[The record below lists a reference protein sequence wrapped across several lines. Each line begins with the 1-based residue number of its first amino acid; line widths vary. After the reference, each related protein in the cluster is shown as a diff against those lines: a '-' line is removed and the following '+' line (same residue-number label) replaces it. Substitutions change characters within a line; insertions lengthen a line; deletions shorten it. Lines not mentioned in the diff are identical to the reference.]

1 MACLDRILKAFPDID
16 EEEVRVMEAA
26 LNRVKN
32 RLIDEGKLSQV
43 EEVINQEVKKVIN
56 EKIITAKEA
65 ERNVMLA
72 ALAEQKLDNK
82 LAEVR
87 GKKDVKLEESLRSD
101 TVGSNKGFEGSEE
114 SAYSLSRSIE
124 SELLGGWVKE
134 IETIN
139 PKILKLFDNK
149 KFNRDVLD
157 EMFNFDKGN
166 AKSITGNEDAFQF
179 AKITRKYKSRSVKM
193 MNDEGA
199 FIREI
204 DTHVMTQSHNG
215 IKIARIGKTLTES
228 RTSYIA
234 MMKKFLDPEKTFG
247 IADPDKFLSASFDNI
262 VAGEQSLF
270 LARIQG
276 QDRPGSV
283 GRTATGLSR
292 GRKFHFKDAESFW
305 TYNEQFGTGLPI
317 QGITNNFHNAA
328 KHTALMRKFG
338 PDSAN
343 LFTKQLDK
351 VVKEVK
357 FDKKSGV
364 KDLLTERKRNK
375 LKREFDEVSG
385 VSTMSENLRLSDASA
400 MIRNIN
406 SMISLGASTIT
417 SMTDIVTGASN
428 LHYHGFGY
436 LSSYHETLK
445 GLVDGIA
452 KRSMNREIAL
462 DLTDTF
468 IDGIRGSVANRLNL
482 GGGGRGNVAKLT
494 QTFFKL
500 NGLTWWTNI
509 MKEGHAF
516 ALSRHLARNMKSTF
530 DDLPSQSVRL
540 LQKHGISQKDW
551 GLIQQS
557 KTKLSNGKEYIT
569 PDGIRSLDKKLFK
582 GRNEQRD
589 LEDKLRALFIAESE
603 VGTPTP
609 GAKEKAF
616 ARTGRPGSVM
626 GTAGELFWQFKMF
639 PLTLASKVWPR
650 QNETGALNLARFIA
664 MTTLFGYASLSL
676 KDMVKGKKPRDP
688 HSPKTWSDSFVNGGG
703 AGIFGD
709 FLFQDFNIYG
719 RDFLS
724 TLSGPTF
731 GRVNDIASIFALA
744 RQGETN
750 SATKALTFLT
760 RNVPFANLF
769 YVKAAMSH
777 LIMPQFAE
785 AINPGSFRRI
795 EKRMKE
801 DNNQEYFDW
810 AKRR

>member
-1 MACLDRILKAFPDID
+1 MACLDKILKEFPDID
-16 EEEVRVMEAA
+16 KEEVKVMEDA
-26 LNRVKN
+26 LNRIKR
-32 RLIDEGKLSQV
+32 RLESEGKLADIEKV
-43 EEVINQEVKKVIN
+43 LNKEVKKIIN
-56 EKIITAKEA
+56 ERVITAKEA
-65 ERNVMLA
+65 ERNVQLA
-72 ALAEQKLDNK
+72 ILKEQGLDDK
-82 LAEVR
+82 LAEVTSKGIKR
-87 GKKDVKLEESLRSD
+87 EESLRSD
-101 TVGSNKGFEGSEE
+101 TVGSNKDFQGAED
-114 SAYSLSRSIE
+114 SAYSLSRAIE
-124 SELLGGWVKE
+124 AELLGGWVRE
-134 IETIN
+134 VETIN
-139 PKILKLFDNK
+139 PKILRLLDNK
-149 KFNRDVLD
+149 KFNRDVVV
-157 EMFNFDKGN
+157 EMFHFDKGN
-166 AKSITGNEDAFQF
+166 TKSLTGNEDAFAF
-179 AKITRKYKSRSVKM
+179 AKITRKHKSRAVKM

-215 IKIARIGKTLTES
+215 IKIARMGKTLDES
-228 RTSYIA
+228 RTMYVA
-234 MMKKFLDPEKTFG
+234 MMKKFLDHDKTFG
-247 IADPDKFLSASFDNI
+247 MADPDDFLVASFNNI
-262 VAGEQSLF
+262 VAGEQSTF

-276 QDRPGSV
+276 QDKPGSV

-292 GRKFHFKDAESFW
+292 GRKFHFKDAESFLE
-305 TYNEQFGTGLPI
+305 YNDKFGTAQPI
-317 QGITNNFHNAA
+317 EGIVNNFHNAA
-328 KHTALMRKFG
+328 KHTALMRRFG

-351 VVKEVK
+351 VVKKVK
-357 FDKKSGV
+357 FDKKSGL
-364 KDLLTERKRNK
+364 KDLLTERKRKK
-375 LKREFDEVSG
+375 LQNEFDEVSG

-406 SMISLGASTIT
+406 SMISLGASAIT
-417 SMTDIVTGASN
+417 SMTDIVTGAAN
-428 LHYHGFGY
+428 LHYHGVGY

-445 GLVDGIA
+445 GLGGAISA
-452 KRSMNREIAL
+452 RKLNKALAL

-482 GGGGRGNVAKLT
+482 GGGGRGNVAKLAS
-494 QTFFKL
+494 TFFKL
-500 NGLTWWTNI
+500 NGLQWWTNV

-516 ALSRHLARNMKSTF
+516 ALSRHLAKNMKSSF

-540 LQKHGISQKDW
+540 LRKHGISQKDW
-551 GLIQQS
+551 QLIQQS
-557 KTKLSNGKEYIT
+557 KTKLANNKEYIT
-569 PDGIRSLDKKLFK
+569 PDGIRNLDKSLFK

-589 LEDKLRALFIAESE
+589 LENKLRSLFIAESE

-616 ARTGRPGSVM
+616 ARTGNPGSVM

-650 QNETGALNLARFIA
+650 QNETGVLNLARFMA

-676 KDMVKGKKPRDP
+676 KDMVKGRKPRDP
-688 HSPKTWSDSFVNGGG
+688 HSTKTWSDSFVNGGG

-709 FLFQDFNIYG
+709 FLFQDFNVYG

-769 YVKAAMSH
+769 YVKAIMSH

-785 AINPGSFRRI
+785 AINPGSFKRI
-795 EKRMKE
+795 EKRIKE
-801 DNNQEYFDW
+801 DNNQEYYDW